1 VAKFFRLQINI
12 ISHLTDGAPKVPS
25 SARYK
30 TLPITIKTFMK
41 EPFTFKQFVRD
52 FYSDFIVL
60 TFSLLLFTILAMVIS
75 SSFTNSRID
84 GAYGGFSLG
93 IFFSAVSFYFF
104 RGHFNFL
111 WTTVQLTIHLT
122 LSVLLFLALEF
133 ILENVRAFNI
143 PFQALIAGVILLT
156 IICIIKQ
163 VMDNVGTSLGLKR
176 RIKKPFDMTQ

>member
-1 VAKFFRLQINI
+1 
-12 ISHLTDGAPKVPS
+12 
-25 SARYK
+25 
-30 TLPITIKTFMK
+30 MK
-41 EPFTFKQFVRD
+41 EPFTFRQFIRD

-84 GAYGGFSLG
+84 GVFGGFSFG
-93 IFFSAVSFYFF
+93 IFFSAVSFYLF

-122 LSVLLFLALEF
+122 LSVLLFLAIEF
-133 ILENVRAFNI
+133 ILENIHEFNI
-143 PFQALIAGVILLT
+143 PFKALIAGIILLT
-156 IICIIKQ
+156 IICIMKQ
-163 VMDNVGTSLGLKR
+163 VLDNVGNSLGLKK